1 MIYLDHASSSQV
13 EPQFI
18 KAAQSMLPDFF
29 ANPNSQHMLGYEVN
43 SKIDASRKQIAQH
56 FKVRPQDVIFTG
68 SGSEAMNLAIKGVA
82 LANLNHSKHII
93 SVKTEHHSVLNS
105 LEYLKQYHDFEIS
118 YLEVDQVGHVDLD
131 KLKTALRPN
140 TSMVVMMAV
149 NNEIATIH
157 PLEKI
162 HQLIKQNTRQ
172 AVLVVDA
179 VAAIGKID
187 FNLIHGDVIGMSA
200 HKLGGFAG
208 SGCLIKK
215 QHVLMEPVIHG
226 GQQEQGLR
234 GGTPFAIANILW
246 GAVFENALVKQKEH
260 KQSMAALRDYAIA
273 QLRTQFD
280 VTIVSDSKG
289 SPYIVSFIQKG
300 MHSSVI
306 LNTLSMQGVYVS
318 SHSACA
324 SQSQAPS
331 HVLLACHYPKTLAQG
346 MIRISFNY
354 KTTQADI
361 DGFLKAYQKVK
372 MYEK

>member
-1 MIYLDHASSSQV
+1 
-13 EPQFI
+13 
-18 KAAQSMLPDFF
+18 
-29 ANPNSQHMLGYEVN
+29 
-43 SKIDASRKQIAQH
+43 
-56 FKVRPQDVIFTG
+56 
-68 SGSEAMNLAIKGVA
+68 
-82 LANLNHSKHII
+82 
-93 SVKTEHHSVLNS
+93 
-105 LEYLKQYHDFEIS
+105 
-118 YLEVDQVGHVDLD
+118 
-131 KLKTALRPN
+131 
-140 TSMVVMMAV
+140 
-149 NNEIATIH
+149 
-157 PLEKI
+157 
-162 HQLIKQNTRQ
+162 
-172 AVLVVDA
+172 
-179 VAAIGKID
+179 
-187 FNLIHGDVIGMSA
+187 
-200 HKLGGFAG
+200 
-208 SGCLIKK
+208 
-215 QHVLMEPVIHG
+215 MEPVIHG